1 MATLFLIALCFV
13 SCFILLFCE
22 KQNSIWGKWIFKITA
37 SSAFVLIALALADA
51 SSLFSNL
58 MLVGFGFSFLGD
70 IFLIK
75 SNESTFFKIG
85 IISFAFAHIAFIV
98 AFLTIGST
106 GLVFFIT
113 TILTMFLIMMSV
125 KWLKNALN
133 SEFKVLVLVYICIIA
148 YMTSLSGYA
157 WEGSYR
163 NGILPGAFLFAVSDL
178 FVAREKFIKSDF
190 KNKMVGLPLYYL
202 AQIFLA
208 ISLDW

>member
-1 MATLFLIALCFV
+1 
-13 SCFILLFCE
+13 
-22 KQNSIWGKWIFKITA
+22 
-37 SSAFVLIALALADA
+37 
-51 SSLFSNL
+51 
-58 MLVGFGFSFLGD
+58 
-70 IFLIK
+70 
-75 SNESTFFKIG
+75 
-85 IISFAFAHIAFIV
+85 
-98 AFLTIGST
+98 
-106 GLVFFIT
+106 
-113 TILTMFLIMMSV
+113 MMSV

-148 YMTSLSGYA
+148 CMTSLSGYA